1 VISARHPCMNED
13 GTEKISFPSKRE
25 ANTKISQIAFG
36 KGKNKP
42 DRPNASYR
50 CKECGEYH
58 LYNRKKDK
66 AKRQARRKGVQ
77 IAT

>member
-1 VISARHPCMNED
+1 MNED
-13 GTEKISFPSKRE
+13 GTEKIAYPSRRE
-25 ANTKISQIAFG
+25 ANAKISQIAFG
-36 KGKNKP
+36 KGALKT

-50 CKECGEYH
+50 CAECGEYH